1 MRIVAFDILRLDLP
15 FDDLYDG
22 PRHKP
27 RGWTQF
33 DHVLLKLTDEAGH
46 EGWGEAFAFACP
58 AATQAVL
65 RDMVQPRVLGREID
79 DIANFM
85 HWLQVELHIQG
96 RYGITQFALSGL
108 DIALWDLAGQR
119 AGQSISRLLGGRG
132 QNGRWR
138 ESIPAY
144 ASLVRY
150 GAPGP
155 VAAMATRAAAE
166 GYECVK
172 LHEIAY
178 EPIAAA
184 RAALG
189 PDIKLTTDV
198 NCAWSRAEAETM
210 LPRMHDLGLYWVEEP
225 IFPPEDYEAH
235 AALAERHGVAL
246 AAGENA
252 CTALEFQRLSAA
264 LAFPQPS
271 VVKLGGIC
279 EFIKVVQHAAQLGRS
294 VMPHSPYFGPGY
306 WATLQLA
313 AHCEAVAQF
322 EFLYVKPE
330 RWIGLDMPLP
340 QNGSIRIPD
349 APGLGF
355 RPDSE
360 TLSRFRV
367 S

>member
-1 MRIVAFDILRLDLP
+1 MRIAAFDILRLDLP

-33 DHVLLKLTDEAGH
+33 DHVLLRLADEAGH

-58 AATQAVL
+58 AATEAVL
-65 RDMVQPRVLGREID
+65 HDMVRPRVLGREIA
-79 DIANFM
+79 DIAAFM

-119 AGQSISRLLGGRG
+119 AGKSISRLLGGRL
-132 QNGRWR
+132 R

-166 GYECVK
+166 GYGCVK

-184 RAALG
+184 RTALG

-198 NCAWSRAEAETM
+198 NCAWSREDAEAM
-210 LPRMHDLGLYWVEEP
+210 LPRMKALDLFWVEEP
-225 IFPPEDYEAH
+225 IFPPEDYTAH
-235 AALAERHGVAL
+235 ADLQARHGVAL

-252 CTALEFQRLSAA
+252 CTAQEFQRLSAA

-279 EFIKVVQHAAQLGRS
+279 EFIAVAQHAARLGRS

-313 AHCEAVAQF
+313 AHCEAVAQY
-322 EFLYVKPE
+322 EFLYVQPE

-340 QNGSIRIPD
+340 ENGSIRIPD

-355 RPDSE
+355 RPDPE

>member
-1 MRIVAFDILRLDLP
+1 MRIVAFEILRLDLP

-22 PRHKP
+22 PRHKS

-33 DHVLLKLTDEAGH
+33 DHVLVKLTDEAGH
-46 EGWGEAFAFACP
+46 EGWGEAFGFACP

-65 RDMVQPRVLGREID
+65 RDMVQPRVLGREIG
-79 DIANFM
+79 DIAAFM

-119 AGQSISRLLGGRG
+119 AGQSISRLLGGRI
-132 QNGRWR
+132 R

-166 GYECVK
+166 GYACVK
-172 LHEIAY
+172 LHEIA
-178 EPIAAA
+178 EAPIAAA

-189 PDIKLTTDV
+189 PTIKLTTDV
-198 NCAWSRAEAETM
+198 NCAWSRDEAEAL
-210 LPRMHDLGLYWVEEP
+210 LPRMRDLGLYWVEEP

-252 CTALEFQRLSAA
+252 CTAQEFQRLSAA

-271 VVKLGGIC
+271 VVKVGGIC
-279 EFIKVVQHAAQLGRS
+279 EFIKVARHAAEIGRT

-313 AHCEAVAQF
+313 AHCEPVAQF
-322 EFLYVKPE
+322 EFLYVRPE
-330 RWIGLDMPLP
+330 SWIGLDMPLP

-349 APGLGF
+349 TPGLGF
-355 RPDSE
+355 RPDPE